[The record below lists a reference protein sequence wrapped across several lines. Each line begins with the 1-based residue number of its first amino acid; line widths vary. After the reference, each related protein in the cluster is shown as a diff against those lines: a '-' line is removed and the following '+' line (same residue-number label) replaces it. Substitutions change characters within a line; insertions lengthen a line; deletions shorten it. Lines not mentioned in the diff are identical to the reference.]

1 LSALLAVQGLSV
13 AFHTRGG
20 LVKAVENVNFDIQ
33 PGEIVGVVGESG
45 SGKSVT
51 AQALLRILEPAGQ
64 IIAGSAMLDGLD
76 LLACPEPAM
85 RRVRGRMV
93 SMVFQNP
100 RAALNPVVAVGRQ
113 IEDVLVY
120 AGGLTRRVARGR
132 ALALL
137 EAVRISDPKRRATAL
152 PMELSGGMC
161 QRVMVAIALAASPR
175 LLIADEPTT
184 GLDVTTQAAVM
195 ALLEAEIRARGMS
208 LLLITHDLALA
219 GEFCDR
225 IAVMHAGHIVELG
238 PAASVL
244 QTPLH
249 PYTARLVATMPQ
261 GKPDIAALLPIP
273 GSLPDLRGT
282 LPPCRY
288 ASRCERHH
296 ALCDQPPLPVVS
308 RTPGHHV
315 ACRLPL

>member
-1 LSALLAVQGLSV
+1 LSALLAVQGLTV
-13 AFHTRGG
+13 TFQARGG
-20 LVKAVENVNFDIQ
+20 LVKAVENVSFDIQ
-33 PGEIVGVVGESG
+33 PGEILGVVGESG

-64 IIAGSAMLDGLD
+64 ITAGRAMLNGVD
-76 LLACPEPAM
+76 LLSCSESAM
-85 RRVRGRMV
+85 RRVRGRLV

-100 RAALNPVVAVGRQ
+100 RAALNPVVSVGRQ

-120 AGGLTRRVARGR
+120 AGGLTRRAARER
-132 ALALL
+132 ALGLL
-137 EAVRISDPKRRATAL
+137 AAVRISDPKRRAGAL

-161 QRVMVAIALAASPR
+161 QRVMLAIALAASPR

-195 ALLEAEIRARGMS
+195 ALLEGEIRARGMS

-225 IAVMHAGHIVELG
+225 IGVMHAGHLVECG
-238 PAASVL
+238 PAVSVL
-244 QTPLH
+244 RTPLH
-249 PYTARLVATMPQ
+249 PYTARLVGTMPQ
-261 GKPDIAALLPIP
+261 GKPDIAALLPIS
-273 GSLPDLRGT
+273 GSLPDLRGA

-288 ASRCERHH
+288 AGRCERHQ
-296 ALCDQPPLPVVS
+296 ATCDQPPLPLVS
-308 RTPGHHV
+308 PALGHHV
-315 ACRLPL
+315 ACRWPL